1 VDGHRVA
8 GLVHEQRRRCVH
20 PTIVSGDECGL
31 VGRPVVT
38 QSPPLAQVSID
49 QVAEPPD
56 LGVAGI
62 AVEDNRLFELGTA
75 SGQAAMGDE
84 MTAIDM
90 DLGIGMGGRLVPP
103 FPLMAR

>member
-1 VDGHRVA
+1 
-8 GLVHEQRRRCVH
+8 
-20 PTIVSGDECGL
+20 
-31 VGRPVVT
+31 VT

-62 AVEDNRLFELGTA
+62 AVEDHRLFELGTA

-90 DLGIGMGGRLVPP
+90 DLGIGMGGQIGPPVPP
-103 FPLMAR
+103 DGPLTMPVRELVCGGCHDSSSIVMCPVSGCPETW